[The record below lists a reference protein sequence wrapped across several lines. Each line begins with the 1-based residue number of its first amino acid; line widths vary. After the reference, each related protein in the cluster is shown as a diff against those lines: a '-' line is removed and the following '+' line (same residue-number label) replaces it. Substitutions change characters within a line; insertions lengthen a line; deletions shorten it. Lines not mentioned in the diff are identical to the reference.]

1 MSCQRYGG
9 HAASDAPSWV
19 ASQPLGQIRPFQTPP
34 MRPSGATFRCDLP
47 ASSKS
52 SYCFP
57 LSYVVPR
64 EKKMATMTGRC
75 LCGQVHYT
83 VTGDPAFS
91 GICHCRNCQRYTG
104 SAFETV
110 VAFPSETI
118 KVQGELK
125 TYQDTGDS
133 GQPVFRRFCPNCG
146 SGVIADVN
154 VLPGVTLVLA
164 GTLDDPA
171 AFTPTMEVFCSSAQP
186 WMSTGGE
193 RARFPKMPTG

>member
-1 MSCQRYGG
+1 
-9 HAASDAPSWV
+9 
-19 ASQPLGQIRPFQTPP
+19 
-34 MRPSGATFRCDLP
+34 MRPSGATFRPVQNRPIVSRSVTLLP
-47 ASSKS
+47 
-52 SYCFP
+52 
-57 LSYVVPR
+57 R
-64 EKKMATMTGRC
+64 RKKMATMTGRC

-104 SAFETV
+104 SAFETI
-110 VAFPSETI
+110 VAFPTEAI

-154 VLPGVTLVLA
+154 VLPGMTLVLA

-186 WMSTGGE
+186 WVSTGGE

>member
-1 MSCQRYGG
+1 MS
-9 HAASDAPSWV
+9 AFDPKLASTFLRGKPTFRSNPALPNP
-19 ASQPLGQIRPFQTPP
+19 A
-34 MRPSGATFRCDLP
+34 GATFRPVQNRPIVSRRLTL
-47 ASSKS
+47 
-52 SYCFP
+52 FP
-57 LSYVVPR
+57 GGKNGYHDGSMPVRAGSLHR
-64 EKKMATMTGRC
+64 
-75 LCGQVHYT
+75 
-83 VTGDPAFS
+83 TGDPAFS

-110 VAFPSETI
+110 VAFPSENI

-154 VLPGVTLVLA
+154 VLPGMTLVLA
-164 GTLDDPA
+164 GTFDDPV